1 MWKSVGIGLLLLAG
15 QAYGSEAVGCKARL
29 QAVND
34 QLVFAK
40 AHNNAGQIAGLEQ
53 AARNIKA
60 NCTDEGLL
68 KEQKE
73 RVHKLRGEVD
83 ERLLELQEA
92 RVSGKP
98 EKIAKQQAK
107 LEESQT
113 RMLEAQRELD
123 QLDQLSRLVGK

>member
-68 KEQKE
+68 REQKE

-123 QLDQLSRLVGK
+123 QLSRLVGK

>member
-1 MWKSVGIGLLLLAG
+1 MWKVLGAGLLLLAG
-15 QAYGSEAVGCKARL
+15 QAVGSEAVGCKARL

-73 RVHKLRGEVD
+73 RVNKLRGEVD

-92 RVSGKP
+92 RVAGKP
-98 EKIAKQQAK
+98 GKIADKQSKLDQAQID
-107 LEESQT
+107 L
-113 RMLEAQRELD
+113 LAAQRELD
-123 QLDQLSRLVGK
+123 KLIRQVGK

>member
-1 MWKSVGIGLLLLAG
+1 MLLLAG

-29 QAVND
+29 QAVNE

-53 AARNIKA
+53 AARNITA

-113 RMLEAQRELD
+113 WMLEAQRELD
-123 QLDQLSRLVGK
+123 QLSRLVGK

>member
-1 MWKSVGIGLLLLAG
+1 MSSAISGRRVRVAGILT
-15 QAYGSEAVGCKARL
+15 
-29 QAVND
+29 
-34 QLVFAK
+34 AK

-60 NCTDEGLL
+60 NCTDEDLL

-73 RVHKLRGEVD
+73 RVNKLRGEVD

-98 EKIAKQQAK
+98 EKIAKRQARM
-107 LEESQT
+107 EESQT

-123 QLDQLSRLVGK
+123 KLIRLVGK

>member
-1 MWKSVGIGLLLLAG
+1 MWKVLGAGLLLLAG
-15 QAYGSEAVGCKARL
+15 QAFGSKAVGCKARL

-40 AHNNAGQIAGLEQ
+40 AHNNVGQIAGLEQ

-73 RVHKLRGEVD
+73 RVNKLRGEVD

-98 EKIAKQQAK
+98 EKIAKRQAR

-123 QLDQLSRLVGK
+123 KLIRLVGK

>member
-68 KEQKE
+68 KELQQ

-123 QLDQLSRLVGK
+123 QLSRLVGK

>member
-15 QAYGSEAVGCKARL
+15 HAYGSEAVGCKARL

-60 NCTDEGLL
+60 NCTDEELL

-123 QLDQLSRLVGK
+123 KLSRLIGK

>member
-113 RMLEAQRELD
+113 KMLEAQRELD
-123 QLDQLSRLVGK
+123 QLSRLVGK

>member
-123 QLDQLSRLVGK
+123 QLSQLVGK

>member
-1 MWKSVGIGLLLLAG
+1 MWKVLGAGLLLLAG
-15 QAYGSEAVGCKARL
+15 QAFGSEAVGCKARL

-40 AHNNAGQIAGLEQ
+40 AHNNAEQIAGLEQ

-60 NCTDEGLL
+60 HCTDEGLL

-73 RVHKLRGEVD
+73 RVNKLRGEVD

-98 EKIAKQQAK
+98 EKIAKRQAR

-123 QLDQLSRLVGK
+123 KLIRLVGK

>member
-60 NCTDEGLL
+60 YCTDEGLI
-68 KEQKE
+68 KEQQQ
-73 RVHKLRGEVD
+73 RVVKLRGEVN

-98 EKIAKQQAK
+98 EKVAKHQAK

-113 RMLEAQRELD
+113 KLLEAQQELD
-123 QLDQLSRLVGK
+123 ELHRLVSK

>member
-15 QAYGSEAVGCKARL
+15 QAYGSEAIGCKARL

-113 RMLEAQRELD
+113 RMLEAQRELE
-123 QLDQLSRLVGK
+123 QLSRLVGK

>member
-1 MWKSVGIGLLLLAG
+1 MWKVVGIGLLLLTG
-15 QAYGSEAVGCKARL
+15 QASGSEAVGCKARL

-34 QLVFAK
+34 RLVFAK

-53 AARNIKA
+53 TARNIKA

-83 ERLLELQEA
+83 EHLLELQEA

-98 EKIAKQQAK
+98 EKIAKRQLK

-113 RMLEAQRELD
+113 RMLVAQRELD
-123 QLDQLSRLVGK
+123 KLIRLVGK

>member
-1 MWKSVGIGLLLLAG
+1 MWKVLGAGLLLLAG
-15 QAYGSEAVGCKARL
+15 QAFGSEAVGCKARL

-53 AARNIKA
+53 AARNIKV

-73 RVHKLRGEVD
+73 RVNKLRGEVD
-83 ERLLELQEA
+83 ESLLELQEA

-98 EKIAKQQAK
+98 DKIADKQSK
-107 LEESQT
+107 LEQAQT
-113 RMLEAQRELD
+113 DLLTAQRELD
-123 QLDQLSRLVGK
+123 ELHRLVNKK

>member
-113 RMLEAQRELD
+113 RMLEAQRELE
-123 QLDQLSRLVGK
+123 QLSRLVGK

>member
-15 QAYGSEAVGCKARL
+15 QAFGSEAVGCKARL

-68 KEQKE
+68 REQKA
-73 RVHKLRGEVD
+73 RVHQLRGEVD
-83 ERLLELQEA
+83 ERLLALQEA

-98 EKIAKQQAK
+98 EKIAKQQAR

-123 QLDQLSRLVGK
+123 QLIRLVGK

>member
-53 AARNIKA
+53 AARNIQA

-123 QLDQLSRLVGK
+123 QLSRLVGK

>member
-15 QAYGSEAVGCKARL
+15 HAYGSEAVGCKARL

-73 RVHKLRGEVD
+73 LVHKLRGEVD

-123 QLDQLSRLVGK
+123 KLSRLIGK

>member
-83 ERLLELQEA
+83 ERLLELQGA

-123 QLDQLSRLVGK
+123 QLSRLVGK